1 MVGVRILL
9 AKVSRLT
16 FRVSGAQLLKKTTNE
31 KPEVMSTFLASNPVN
46 MLNAKGLTPFVSHFS
61 PPRVQSYVQSVVGR
75 VDSAVRSIVPEPRAF
90 VTAALGLAEFA
101 DIGLLDSYE
110 RQRSRMKSRIRQANP
125 TLMNVASAVN
135 TSLLRSRSFFA
146 AAADDDDAKV
156 DAAEADAK
164 KTLPVIHPIL
174 DGRLKNVAQG

>member
-1 MVGVRILL
+1 M
-9 AKVSRLT
+9 
-16 FRVSGAQLLKKTTNE
+16 
-31 KPEVMSTFLASNPVN
+31 
-46 MLNAKGLTPFVSHFS
+46 
-61 PPRVQSYVQSVVGR
+61 
-75 VDSAVRSIVPEPRAF
+75 
-90 VTAALGLAEFA
+90 AEFA

-146 AAADDDDAKV
+146 AAADDEDAKV